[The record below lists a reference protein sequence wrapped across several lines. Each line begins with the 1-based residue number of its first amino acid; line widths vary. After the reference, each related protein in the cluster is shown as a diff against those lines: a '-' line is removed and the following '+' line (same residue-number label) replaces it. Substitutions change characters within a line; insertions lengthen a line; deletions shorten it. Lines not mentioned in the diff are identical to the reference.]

1 MNIGLLGGGQL
12 GLMMVEAAKKF
23 GVSVTVY
30 EKKKICPAASAC
42 DELVVGDYQDKVLL
56 REFVEKVDVL
66 TVETE
71 NIPFDALNYLSAF
84 KKLKPNAESIRITQ
98 NRLIEKKFINALGI
112 PTVPF
117 FEINVDNIDTVP
129 ASFFPGILKTAM
141 FGYDGKGQFC
151 VDDRATL
158 SSFEKQV
165 SGTEFILEK
174 KVSLDQE
181 VSIILVRDETGN
193 SVCYP
198 LARNTHRNGILIE
211 SVMPASDVDPELNK
225 MAQKYAKTIA
235 SSLNYVGVLTIEFF
249 ICEGSLLVNEIAPRP
264 HNSGHQTIHGC
275 KTSQFEQQ
283 VRMCLD
289 LPIGST
295 EIQHVT
301 RLNNIMG
308 DLWFAT
314 NSASPKEPNWELF
327 TCSGKVLKLYG
338 KVEPRI
344 GRKMGHII
352 EILDNK

>member
-1 MNIGLLGGGQL
+1 
-12 GLMMVEAAKKF
+12 
-23 GVSVTVY
+23 
-30 EKKKICPAASAC
+30 
-42 DELVVGDYQDKVLL
+42 
-56 REFVEKVDVL
+56 
-66 TVETE
+66 
-71 NIPFDALNYLSAF
+71 
-84 KKLKPNAESIRITQ
+84 
-98 NRLIEKKFINALGI
+98 LIEKKFINALGI

-117 FEINVDNIDTVP
+117 FEITVDNIDTVP
-129 ASFFPGILKTAM
+129 ANFFPGILKTAR
-141 FGYDGKGQFC
+141 FGYDGKGQFF

-158 SSFEKQV
+158 YSFKKQL
-165 SGTEFILEK
+165 SGTEYILEK

-181 VSIILVRDETGN
+181 VSIILVRDEKGK

-211 SVMPASDVDPELNK
+211 SVMPASDVDPDLNK

-295 EIQHVT
+295 EIQHAT

-314 NSASPKEPNWELF
+314 NSTSPKEPNWELF
-327 TCSGKVLKLYG
+327 TCNGKVLKLYG

-344 GRKMGHII
+344 GRKMGHIV

>member
-1 MNIGLLGGGQL
+1 
-12 GLMMVEAAKKF
+12 
-23 GVSVTVY
+23 
-30 EKKKICPAASAC
+30 
-42 DELVVGDYQDKVLL
+42 
-56 REFVEKVDVL
+56 
-66 TVETE
+66 
-71 NIPFDALNYLSAF
+71 
-84 KKLKPNAESIRITQ
+84 
-98 NRLIEKKFINALGI
+98 
-112 PTVPF
+112 
-117 FEINVDNIDTVP
+117 
-129 ASFFPGILKTAM
+129 
-141 FGYDGKGQFC
+141 
-151 VDDRATL
+151 
-158 SSFEKQV
+158 
-165 SGTEFILEK
+165 
-174 KVSLDQE
+174 
-181 VSIILVRDETGN
+181 
-193 SVCYP
+193 
-198 LARNTHRNGILIE
+198 
-211 SVMPASDVDPELNK
+211 MPASDVDPELNK

-295 EIQHVT
+295 EIQHIT